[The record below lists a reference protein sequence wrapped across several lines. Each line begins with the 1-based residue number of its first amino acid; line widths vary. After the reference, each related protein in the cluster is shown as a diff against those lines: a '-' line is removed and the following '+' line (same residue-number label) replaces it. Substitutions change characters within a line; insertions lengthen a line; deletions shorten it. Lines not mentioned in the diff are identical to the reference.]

1 VNFLTLSEALVRVAI
16 SASNVP
22 VVCSSLI
29 LRANEERVSSR
40 IVNTAS
46 LTATKPKVSPAE
58 ALIGRELGVAD
69 DLAEPPPAMLARYEM
84 LIRKSR
90 RKNAARTVR
99 LLRSR

>member
-46 LTATKPKVSPAE
+46 LTATKPK
-58 ALIGRELGVAD
+58 
-69 DLAEPPPAMLARYEM
+69 
-84 LIRKSR
+84 
-90 RKNAARTVR
+90 
-99 LLRSR
+99 